1 MLRICWFL
9 VLHIFHYTHNKA
21 LYWRVENSV
30 CSSAHGFIVGFPFQE
45 RFGLGIMERFF
56 RGWSGTAQALQ
67 GDGHGPELPELE
79 EHWGTAV
86 ETLGLP
92 H

>member
-1 MLRICWFL
+1 
-9 VLHIFHYTHNKA
+9 
-21 LYWRVENSV
+21 
-30 CSSAHGFIVGFPFQE
+30 VGFPFQE
-45 RFGLGIMERFF
+45 RFGLGIMGRFF